1 MEKITS
7 LNKKLTG
14 KTIGIIGFGHLGASL
29 ALPLAKNFA
38 EGSLL
43 ISCRGSESTITR
55 AKTLGLGQ
63 CLTDTESLLS
73 ASDIIFVACRPQ
85 DLLSLPAS
93 AVKDGALVVSCMAGL
108 PLSLLS
114 RFFSGKVVRMMC
126 SGPDTIENGLGIA
139 VTWPQNDLAEDVIRL
154 MEIELYSVSFEEE
167 LDSFTV
173 GICIPPILFNVSRS
187 EEEITDALGKMR
199 SLFPVYGALD
209 GWIKK
214 VAMAQGAAAQSSS
227 LENVKTKGGISEA
240 MMLSLK
246 SGGTFHEALTRGLE
260 RGREITADIRRN
272 IAQSSE
278 AGRKAA
284 ATGKILEPTVLSA
297 R

>member
-7 LNKKLTG
+7 LKNKLTG

-38 EGSLL
+38 KGSLL
-43 ISCRGSESTITR
+43 ISCRGSESTIAR
-55 AKTLGLGQ
+55 ANALGLGQ

-85 DLLSLPAS
+85 DLLSLPAA

-139 VTWPQNDLAEDVIRL
+139 VTWPRNDLAEDVIRL
-154 MEIELYSVSFEEE
+154 MGIELYSVGFEEE

-173 GICIPPILFNVSRS
+173 GICIPPILLNVSRS
-187 EEEITDALGKMR
+187 EEEITDALDKMR
-199 SLFPVYGALD
+199 SLFPVYGTLD

-214 VAMAQGAAAQSSS
+214 TAVAQGAAMQSSS

-246 SGGTFHEALTRGLE
+246 SGGTFQEALARGLE

-272 IAQSSE
+272 IAQAGE
-278 AGRKAA
+278 TGRKAA
-284 ATGKILEPTVLSA
+284 ATGKILEPTVLSV